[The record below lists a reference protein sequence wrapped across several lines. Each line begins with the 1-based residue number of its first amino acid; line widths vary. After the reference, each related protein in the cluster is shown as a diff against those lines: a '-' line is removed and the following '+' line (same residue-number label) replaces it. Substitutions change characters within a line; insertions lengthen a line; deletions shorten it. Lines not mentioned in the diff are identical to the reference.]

1 VVFTSS
7 SSPTS
12 GSCAITFYRW
22 EYGAPDNT
30 TDAGN
35 LTTVTHSF
43 AIQNRDY
50 IVTLTVTNPR
60 GTASISKTV
69 HTLG

>member
-1 VVFTSS
+1 L
-7 SSPTS
+7 PTT

-35 LTTVTHSF
+35 IPTVSHAF
-43 AIQNRDY
+43 ALQNRDY
-50 IVTLTVTNPR
+50 LVTLTVTNPR
-60 GTASISKTV
+60 GTTSITKTV
-69 HTLG
+69 RTLG